1 MTTSRHLVL
10 VGAATMLLAGCA
22 GTRIGAPPASAPAAA
37 PTSSVASPAHGGIP
51 RSWARF
57 MVQCMSDKGWK
68 VTIVA
73 DDQVD
78 ADAVPEEQRS
88 RYQHDSDAC
97 DAIHRAAF
105 PLPKLT
111 EASVKDLYAQE
122 LATKGCLEKL
132 GIPVDPPISE
142 QATWMPTSREWLPR
156 GPRTRTSVT
165 RPC

>member
-1 MTTSRHLVL
+1 
-10 VGAATMLLAGCA
+10 
-22 GTRIGAPPASAPAAA
+22 
-37 PTSSVASPAHGGIP
+37 
-51 RSWARF
+51 